1 MAAAVRVVAIFLSV
15 ANEKQFA
22 WGFRSRPSPGRMM
35 VLLGVGGRRLLPNN
49 APAEA
54 EHGAGDAAI
63 AIALLSRDE
72 TSGFDPALVPART
85 PRNHCGAS
93 GSVMR

>member
-1 MAAAVRVVAIFLSV
+1 
-15 ANEKQFA
+15 
-22 WGFRSRPSPGRMM
+22 M
-35 VLLGVGGRRLLPNN
+35 VLLRRRRATPTPNN
-49 APAEA
+49 IPAEA

-63 AIALLSRDE
+63 AIALLYRDE

-93 GSVMR
+93 GSVTR